1 MDHKSCPDC
10 GQELF
15 PEHKFCINCGYKI
28 ITSAPITI
36 TIKPEGEKSVKNRF
50 VSQFKSISSKAQE
63 VVKRDSSTDVVSK
76 AKELTGKAT
85 GIMTPE
91 RASEVVGNLVNIMIQ
106 VARDVRTQLPQD
118 MINAVD
124 LNAEMSFVAF
134 SVGVSI
140 DLEQIT
146 PLQTNIKMEQ
156 NED

>member
-1 MDHKSCPDC
+1 MDNKICPDC
-10 GQELF
+10 GNELI
-15 PEHKFCINCGYKI
+15 PQQKFCTNCGYKI
-28 ITSAPITI
+28 IASAPITI
-36 TIKPEGEKSVKNRF
+36 TIKPEEEKSVKNRF
-50 VSQFKSISSKAQE
+50 MSQFKSISSKAQE
-63 VVKRDSSTDVVSK
+63 VVKRDPATDVVTK

-85 GIMTPE
+85 GVMTPE

-124 LNAEMSFVAF
+124 LSAEMNFVAF

-146 PLQTNIKMEQ
+146 PLQTKA
-156 NED
+156 